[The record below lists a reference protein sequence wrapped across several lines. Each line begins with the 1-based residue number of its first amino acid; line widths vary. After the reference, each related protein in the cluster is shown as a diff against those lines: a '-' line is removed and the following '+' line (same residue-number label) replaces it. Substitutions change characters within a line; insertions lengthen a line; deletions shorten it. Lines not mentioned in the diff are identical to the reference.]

1 MSSQINSDNIDKTY
15 PVAGQDNDSQGFR
28 DNFDAIQANFIYT
41 KAEIEDLQSK
51 AVLKGALTGDTLD
64 NDLGG
69 SNISNGSYTNF
80 HGTVQSAEVSTSTNV
95 SILNGSLQ
103 AYTLADNTTFTF
115 TNWPETGK
123 YAKVKIHVN
132 AKQNQVINV
141 GSDVELGKKYTIYS
155 VGTTNF
161 VPMGASATAVFQASI
176 TGTTLSVSS
185 VSSGVLTTDTYISGT
200 GITPG
205 TKITAVKSSLNPSL
219 TGEGG
224 AGTYLVNNSQ
234 SVTSRPLSGMTAGV
248 TFIAVGSKGTGD
260 GTIQPWF
267 EANFATEGN
276 GDVVTSSDFSL
287 PLYLNPNGSHQVIE
301 AWTYN
306 GSASSP
312 RVYMDFIG
320 NLDATGTD
328 FSNLNVAELAVND
341 ITESASNTTGAL
353 TVAGGAGVAKNLN
366 VGGSVVITGDLQVVG
381 STLFESNP
389 TITIEDIG
397 TIGNVSIAGPVT
409 GDSLLYDAAT
419 ETWGNNTNQEVLV
432 VTVADN
438 GSGAKDVIF
447 LDGTALSTNAS
458 VQYGLKF
465 EIGKKYKF
473 DTHTSTN
480 TGKFNYLRF
489 SRTPDTVV
497 QTTTDGQGNEVPGA
511 FDTTITYEPA
521 NGSVTYGKYT
531 SGPNLGKIIPAGT
544 TGAYTEILVT
554 EETPSPL
561 YLYASKSTLNT
572 SKLGA
577 EYPIMVSTGPVKIIS
592 NYTIVGSQ
600 NVMVDVSST
609 VSGLTVTLPLLPNQ
623 GTYINIT
630 DNGNASATKPIT
642 IARGDNAVTINGATS
657 DQIIQNAFGCLTLVS
672 DGINWTAISSRYT
685 GSEDVAA
692 SAAINLKTSV
702 SYFSTS
708 TGESASLAAG
718 TDGQIKTLA
727 MKSTSGDMVI
737 TVTNAG
743 WKAGGGSGTITFN
756 AAGDAC
762 TLQYVGSKWFVIGN
776 NNCVFDEVAG
786 GSPATLVSV
795 PGALNSTGK
804 AGQLAYNSTS
814 FYVCTAT
821 DTWANVIFD
830 NISGTTRAIFTGV
843 PLSANSSGTTGQMAS
858 DSAYLYVCIASN
870 TWKRIAWTVGW

>member
-1 MSSQINSDNIDKTY
+1 MENIQK
-15 PVAGQDNDSQGFR
+15 F
-28 DNFDAIQANFIYT
+28 
-41 KAEIEDLQSK
+41 
-51 AVLKGALTGDTLD
+51 
-64 NDLGG
+64 
-69 SNISNGSYTNF
+69 
-80 HGTVQSAEVSTSTNV
+80 
-95 SILNGSLQ
+95 
-103 AYTLADNTTFTF
+103 
-115 TNWPETGK
+115 
-123 YAKVKIHVN
+123 
-132 AKQNQVINV
+132 
-141 GSDVELGKKYTIYS
+141 
-155 VGTTNF
+155 
-161 VPMGASATAVFQASI
+161 
-176 TGTTLSVSS
+176 
-185 VSSGVLTTDTYISGT
+185 
-200 GITPG
+200 TPG

-234 SVTSRPLSGMTAGV
+234 SVTSRPMSGMTAGV

-267 EANFATEGN
+267 EANFSTEGN

-287 PLYLNPNGSHQVIE
+287 PLFLNPNGSHQVIE

-341 ITESASNTTGAL
+341 ITESASTTTGAL

-389 TITIEDIG
+389 TITIADIG

-409 GDSLLYDAAT
+409 GDSLLYNAAT

-592 NYTIVGSQ
+592 NYTIK
-600 NVMVDVSST
+600 
-609 VSGLTVTLPLLPNQ
+609 
-623 GTYINIT
+623 YIL
-630 DNGNASATKPIT
+630 
-642 IARGDNAVTINGATS
+642 
-657 DQIIQNAFGCLTLVS
+657 GC
-672 DGINWTAISSRYT
+672 Y
-685 GSEDVAA
+685 
-692 SAAINLKTSV
+692 
-702 SYFSTS
+702 
-708 TGESASLAAG
+708 
-718 TDGQIKTLA
+718 
-727 MKSTSGDMVI
+727 
-737 TVTNAG
+737 
-743 WKAGGGSGTITFN
+743 
-756 AAGDAC
+756 
-762 TLQYVGSKWFVIGN
+762 
-776 NNCVFDEVAG
+776 
-786 GSPATLVSV
+786 
-795 PGALNSTGK
+795 
-804 AGQLAYNSTS
+804 
-814 FYVCTAT
+814 
-821 DTWANVIFD
+821 
-830 NISGTTRAIFTGV
+830 
-843 PLSANSSGTTGQMAS
+843 
-858 DSAYLYVCIASN
+858 
-870 TWKRIAWTVGW
+870 